1 MAISF
6 QLDPE
11 LEKRLRGQV
20 GDLDRAAKEATLVNL
35 YRREQ
40 MTHAELADALGLD
53 RFETESLLG
62 QYGVTE
68 DLPTAAEIEADRQS
82 IRGILEKRA

>member
-11 LEKRLRGQV
+11 LETRLRGV
-20 GDLDRAAKEATLVNL
+20 VADLDQTAKEATLVNL
-35 YRREQ
+35 YRRGQ

-62 QYGVTE
+62 RYGVTE
-68 DLPTAAEIEADRQS
+68 DLPTAAEVEADRQL
-82 IRGILEKRA
+82 IDELLEKRA